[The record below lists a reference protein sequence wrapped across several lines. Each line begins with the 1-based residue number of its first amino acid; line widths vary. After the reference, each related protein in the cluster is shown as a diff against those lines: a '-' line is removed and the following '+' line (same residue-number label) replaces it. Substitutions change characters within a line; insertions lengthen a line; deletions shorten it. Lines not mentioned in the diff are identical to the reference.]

1 MDRMEIQNVDWAG
14 AMARSLAGHDKGEF
28 FVIIREN
35 EEYVFLAD
43 GKLRTMD
50 KPKRKKKKHIQ
61 IIHEDGEQRRKSLI
75 QGNNLTDMEIRKSIR
90 CYKRESQV

>member
-1 MDRMEIQNVDWAG
+1 
-14 AMARSLAGHDKGEF
+14 MARSLAGHDKGEF
-28 FVIIREN
+28 FVILKEI

-61 IIHEDGEQRRKSLI
+61 IIHEDGEQRRKGLI
-75 QGNNLTDMEIRKSIR
+75 QGNDLTDSEIRKSIR